1 MKRLLPVLNII
12 ALLATIAISYLSMTG
27 IFNGNTMATQ
37 SARYPTL
44 FTPAPWAFSIWG
56 LIYFALGAF
65 VIFQAR
71 AIVRPRNPS
80 QTRAIV
86 QPRNSSQAIAADE
99 ADTLQKQIGGWF
111 LLSCIANSCWVI
123 AWMYDQAGLSVLI
136 MIVLL
141 FSLFKIILRTDM
153 ELTDAPLRIIA
164 SVWWPFCLYTGWIT
178 VALLTNISAWFVSIQ
193 WDGFGLS
200 PTVRAIIMTIM
211 AGAVYLF
218 MTWRRNMREYG
229 FVGVWALIGVAM
241 ADRDRAPAVTITAFV
256 VAGILVI
263 SSSVHGYRNRAY
275 SPFRKR

>member
-27 IFNGNTMATQ
+27 IFNGNTMAAQ

-44 FTPAPWAFSIWG
+44 FTPAPWAFAIWG
-56 LIYFALGAF
+56 LIYIALGAF

-71 AIVRPRNPS
+71 AIVRPRSAS
-80 QTRAIV
+80 QTRAIAHSLN
-86 QPRNSSQAIAADE
+86 PSPATEE
-99 ADTLQKQIGGWF
+99 AKTLQQQIGGWF
-111 LLSCIANSCWVI
+111 LLSCIANSCWVL
-123 AWMYDQAGLSVLI
+123 AWMYDQAGLSVII
-136 MIVLL
+136 MIILL

-153 ELTDAPLRIIA
+153 ELTDPPLRIIA

-178 VALLTNISAWFVSIQ
+178 VALPANISAWLVKIQ

-200 PTVRAIIMTIM
+200 EANRAIIMTLI

-229 FVGVWALIGVAM
+229 FVGVWALIAVAV
-241 ADRDRAPAVTITAFV
+241 ADRDRAPSVTITAFI
-256 VAGILVI
+256 VAGILFI
-263 SSSVHGYRNRAY
+263 SSSIHGYRNRAY

>member
-12 ALLATIAISYLSMTG
+12 ALLATIAISYLSVTG
-27 IFNGNTMATQ
+27 FFNGNTMATQ

-56 LIYFALGAF
+56 LIYIALGAF

-71 AIVRPRNPS
+71 DNKEASDVRG
-80 QTRAIV
+80 
-86 QPRNSSQAIAADE
+86 
-99 ADTLQKQIGGWF
+99 QIGGWF

-141 FSLFKIILRTDM
+141 FALFKIILRTDM

-164 SVWWPFCLYTGWIT
+164 SVWWPLSLYSGWIT
-178 VALLTNISAWFVSIQ
+178 VAFFANISAWLVKIQ

-200 PTVRAIIMTIM
+200 PTFRAITMTMI

-218 MTWRRNMREYG
+218 MTWWRNMREYAM
-229 FVGVWALIGVAM
+229 VGAFALVAVAL
-241 ADRDRAPAVTITAFV
+241 ADRDRAPVVTTAAFI
-256 VAGILVI
+256 VACILFL
-263 SSSVHGYRNRAY
+263 SSSIHSYRNRAY
-275 SPFRKR
+275 SPFRKRG

>member
-1 MKRLLPVLNII
+1 MRRLLPALNII

-27 IFNGNTMATQ
+27 IFNGNTMAAQ
-37 SARYPTL
+37 AARYPTL

-56 LIYFALGAF
+56 LIYIALGAF

-71 AIVRPRNPS
+71 KNE
-80 QTRAIV
+80 
-86 QPRNSSQAIAADE
+86 E
-99 ADTLQKQIGGWF
+99 AYTLQKQVGAWF
-111 LLSCIANSCWVI
+111 LLSCIANSCWVL
-123 AWMYDQAGLSVLI
+123 AWMYDQAGFSVFM

-141 FSLFKIILRTDM
+141 FSLSKIILRTDM
-153 ELTDAPLRIIA
+153 ELTDPPLRIIA

-178 VALLTNISAWFVSIQ
+178 VALLANISAWLVKIR

-200 PTVRAIIMTIM
+200 PTVWAIIMTMI

-229 FVGVWALIGVAM
+229 FVGVWALVAVAV
-241 ADRDRAPAVTITAFV
+241 ADRDRAPAVTITAFI
-256 VAGILVI
+256 VAGILFLSCSI
-263 SSSVHGYRNRAY
+263 HAYRNRAY

>member
-1 MKRLLPVLNII
+1 MKRLLPVINII

-56 LIYFALGAF
+56 LIYIALGAF

-71 AIVRPRNPS
+71 KN
-80 QTRAIV
+80 
-86 QPRNSSQAIAADE
+86 NEAA
-99 ADTLQKQIGGWF
+99 TLQKQIGGWF
-111 LLSCIANSCWVI
+111 LLSCIANSAWVI

-153 ELTDAPLRIIA
+153 ELTDPPLRIIA

-178 VALLTNISAWFVSIQ
+178 VALLANISAWLVRIQ
-193 WDGFGLS
+193 WNGFS
-200 PTVRAIIMTIM
+200 AETRAIIMTII
-211 AGAVYLF
+211 AGVVYLF

-229 FVGVWALIGVAM
+229 FVGVWALIAVAM
-241 ADRDRAPAVTITAFV
+241 ADRDRAPVVTITALI
-256 VAGILVI
+256 VAGILFI
-263 SSSVHGYRNRAY
+263 SSSIHAYRNRAY
-275 SPFRKR
+275 SPFRKREGG

>member
-12 ALLATIAISYLSMTG
+12 GLLATIAISYLSVTG

-56 LIYFALGAF
+56 LIYIALGAF

-71 AIVRPRNPS
+71 AIVRPRTPS
-80 QTRAIV
+80 QIRA
-86 QPRNSSQAIAADE
+86 AEE
-99 ADTLQKQIGGWF
+99 AKTLQEQIGGWF
-111 LLSCIANSCWVI
+111 LLTCIANSCWVL

-153 ELTDAPLRIIA
+153 ELTDPPLRIIA

-178 VALLTNISAWFVSIQ
+178 VALLANISAWLVKIQ

-200 PTVRAIIMTIM
+200 PIIRAIIMTMI

-229 FVGVWALIGVAM
+229 FVGVWALIAVAM
-241 ADRDRAPAVTITAFV
+241 ADRDRAAAVTTTALI
-256 VAGILVI
+256 VAGILFI
-263 SSSVHGYRNRAY
+263 SSSIHGYRNRAY